1 MATVLG
7 SLLVSLGL
15 DSSQFRTGSRR
26 AQQEMGTL
34 RSRMTAAGTAIKGA
48 LVGMFASVG
57 IDTIRQMTR
66 DGLEY
71 ASSLGEQA
79 TQLGVTTSELQR
91 YRYIASQVGIEQ
103 SEMDQGLS
111 RLNRT
116 LGDLRNGA
124 KAPADALRALGLSAE
139 EIARVS
145 RMTAGDALP
154 MLADRFKAL
163 ETDAQ
168 RASIAADL
176 FGGRMGGRFLTLLGE
191 GSSGISSLAQA
202 YQRLGI
208 ELSPEL
214 IAKADEAADKMA
226 ELQMVMTAEQ
236 ARIVAENADS
246 LLAFER
252 GLTTFTTNL
261 KVATVE
267 TGRFFGEWN
276 EWAGGSGLANF
287 GLVERS
293 LSRLIVNGLDAAV
306 AAAGRFVRYMGE
318 MALTVAGNIAR
329 MITAIGQQI
338 TGRLNAIWEGARQR
352 IEQVKG
358 WFFNLYDAVV
368 GNSYIPDMV
377 DEIGDHMRRLDQEM
391 SEPARQETSATAQA
405 FRALQSEL
413 SSILNR
419 LFPRSSEL
427 NRYLDELETLRLAHE
442 RGALSAHAYAE
453 ARARLAAERMGNPVG
468 DLPRVD
474 LPDSDPLDIDPET
487 IGRDLM
493 REWGYVADRVG
504 ATNVRIVESF
514 AQMAQGALSEIDR
527 FVKGIK
533 SGNVL
538 DIVSGILGALD
549 KIGGLV
555 GGFNLG
561 PFRFGGARAAG
572 GPVMSRRSYLVGE
585 NGPEMFTPRSAGS
598 IVPNHELAR
607 MGTAT
612 VRIVPSPYF
621 DAVVDNRAGAVVA
634 ASGPTVIQAGA
645 QTAQSNL
652 ARRQSRSLRR

>member
-7 SLLVSLGL
+7 ALLVSLGL
-15 DSSQFRTGSRR
+15 DSSEFRTGSRR

-48 LVGMFASVG
+48 LVGMFAG
-57 IDTIRQMTR
+57 IGVETIRQMTR
-66 DGLEY
+66 DGLQY

-103 SEMDQGLS
+103 AEMDQGLS

-124 KAPADALRALGLSAE
+124 KAPADALRTLGLSTE

-154 MLADRFKAL
+154 LLADRFKAL

-168 RASIAADL
+168 RASVAADL
-176 FGGRMGGRFLTLLGE
+176 FGGRMGGRFLTLLEE
-191 GSSGISSLAQA
+191 GSAGITSLSDA
-202 YQRLGI
+202 YRRLGI

-214 IAKADEAADKMA
+214 IAKADEAADRMA
-226 ELQMVMTAEQ
+226 ELQMVITAEQ
-236 ARIVAENADS
+236 ARIVAENAES
-246 LLAFER
+246 LLAFES
-252 GLTTFTTNL
+252 GLTTLTTRL
-261 KVATVE
+261 KVGVVE
-267 TGRFFGEWN
+267 IGNFFRAWSDWSDRTTAAINAFEDRMWN
-276 EWAGGSGLANF
+276 GFVASYDGA
-287 GLVERS
+287 
-293 LSRLIVNGLDAAV
+293 I
-306 AAAGRFVRYMGE
+306 AAAWGFVRSVGE
-318 MALTVAGNIAR
+318 ATQNVIANISR
-329 MITAIGQQI
+329 MVSAIGQEI
-338 TGRLNAIWEGARQR
+338 TGRLNAVWEGARAR

-377 DEIGDHMRRLDQEM
+377 DEIGDNMRRLDE
-391 SEPARQETSATAQA
+391 ELTRPARENITATEEA
-405 FRALQSEL
+405 FRELQQSV
-413 SSILNR
+413 SSIFDR
-419 LFPRSSEL
+419 LFPEKAEV
-427 NRYLDELETLRLAHE
+427 NRYMAELEKLRQAEE
-442 RGALSAHAYAE
+442 RGIITAQQHAE
-453 ARARLAAERMGNPVG
+453 ARARLAAERMGYRIG
-468 DLPRVD
+468 E
-474 LPDSDPLDIDPET
+474 LPDVELPEIDVQPVMTEEQ
-487 IGRDLM
+487 IDAVLAGPWSEAARRL
-493 REWGYVADRVG
+493 E

-538 DIVSGILGALD
+538 DIVSGLLGALD
-549 KIGGLV
+549 KIGGLM

-572 GPVMSRRSYLVGE
+572 GPVMSSRSYLVGE
-585 NGPEMFTPRSAGS
+585 RGPEVFVPRSAGS
-598 IVPNHELAR
+598 IVPNHQLGG
-607 MGTAT
+607 MGAAT
-612 VRIVPSPYF
+612 VRIIPSPYF
-621 DAVVDNRAGAVVA
+621 DAVVDQRAGVAVATA
-634 ASGPTVIQAGA
+634 APTMVQAGA
-645 QTAQSNL
+645 QTAQANL